1 MIGARVAQA
10 PRAFWLTVAAFAWG
24 AALVVAAFVVPVY
37 GSASDSA
44 PSGAP
49 GDPASTTLV
58 GVNGVGVVV
67 PVAVPAVVAALV
79 GLALHRKCSRGGR
92 VSGIVAWSLIGALG
106 AGCLVA
112 ILSIGLFA
120 APVAGL
126 LAGAASLT
134 PSGGAR
140 AERVVG

>member
-1 MIGARVAQA
+1 MTSARVVEGR
-10 PRAFWLTVAAFAWG
+10 RAVWLTVAAFAWG

-37 GSASDSA
+37 DSASDSV

-49 GDPASTTLV
+49 GDPASATLV
-58 GVNGVGVVV
+58 GVNGLGVVV

-79 GLALHRKCSRGGR
+79 GVALRHKRMRGGR
-92 VSGIVAWSLIGALG
+92 ASAIVAWSLIGALG

-120 APVAGL
+120 APVAGM

-140 AERVVG
+140 AGVA